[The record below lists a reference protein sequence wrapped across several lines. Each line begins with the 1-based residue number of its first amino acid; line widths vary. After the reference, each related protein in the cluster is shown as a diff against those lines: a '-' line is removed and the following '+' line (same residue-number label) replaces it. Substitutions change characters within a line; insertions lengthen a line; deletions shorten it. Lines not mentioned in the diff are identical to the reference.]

1 MSMTRLPA
9 FPLITND
16 PYLSIW
22 SAADRPTDAET
33 THWAGDRKPL
43 RGRAVIDGKP
53 LSLPITTLLFAGVR
67 HCGG

>member
-33 THWAGDRKPL
+33 THCAARPSSTEPRIAFWAWAKKR
-43 RGRAVIDGKP
+43 RSRRR
-53 LSLPITTLLFAGVR
+53 TFA
-67 HCGG
+67 

>member
-33 THWAGDRKPL
+33 THWAGDQKPL
-43 RGRAVIDGKP
+43 RG
-53 LSLPITTLLFAGVR
+53 
-67 HCGG
+67 